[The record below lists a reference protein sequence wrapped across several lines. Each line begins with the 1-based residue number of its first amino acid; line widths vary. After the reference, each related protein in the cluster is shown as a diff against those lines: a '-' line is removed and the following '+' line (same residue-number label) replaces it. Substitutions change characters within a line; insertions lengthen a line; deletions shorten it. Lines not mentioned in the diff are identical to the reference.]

1 MPTKADSSEDSAVG
15 ITSSAPWRIVEVVPL
30 SEYRLA
36 IKFVD
41 GTMGEVDLTPLVL
54 GEDAGVFALLR
65 DHDLFS
71 KVYLDC
77 GAPTW
82 PGGLDIAPDAVY
94 DEIKGKAVA
103 GN

>member
-1 MPTKADSSEDSAVG
+1 MPTKTDPSEDSAVG
-15 ITSSAPWRIVEVVPL
+15 ITVSAPWRVVEAVPL
-30 SEYRLA
+30 SGYRLA
-36 IKFVD
+36 VKFVD
-41 GTMGEVDLTPLVL
+41 GTMGEVDLTPLVV
-54 GEDAGVFALLR
+54 GEDAGVFASLR
-65 DHDLFS
+65 DHDLFN